1 MRKIRVY
8 VSYPWTGVAN
18 DECEFEVEDNA
29 TDVEIDEMA
38 NEAINDIVWDRLSCG
53 WEAVE

>member
-8 VSYPWTGVAN
+8 VNYPWTGVAN

-29 TDVEIDEMA
+29 TDAEIDEMA

-53 WEAVE
+53 WEVVE